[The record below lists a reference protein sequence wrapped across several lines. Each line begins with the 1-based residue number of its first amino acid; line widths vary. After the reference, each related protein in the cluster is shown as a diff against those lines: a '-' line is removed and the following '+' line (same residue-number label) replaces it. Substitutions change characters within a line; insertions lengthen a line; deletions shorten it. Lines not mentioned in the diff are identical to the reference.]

1 MDPPA
6 SSIEWERDMPIWT
19 GPARTTLQAAVLM
32 ALSLGLPAHAQQA
45 AFDGDIYSTLPG
57 ANLPYLLKAHDLD
70 VKEALRLFA
79 KNLRIGLIVDET
91 VKGPITEDLPDRLTN
106 TAYINELG
114 AIFDFVWYFDGSVLR
129 VSPVGE
135 MEMEIIALRNNSG
148 DAVIEILQQL
158 GIYQSRFMH
167 RSDPRSRTLTVAG
180 PKSYTALVKK
190 AVQAIEEADRTNIVL
205 MRGEEGGVP
214 DALSALTDIGSPAPA
229 VAVPD
234 IGN

>member
-1 MDPPA
+1 
-6 SSIEWERDMPIWT
+6 MPIWT
-19 GPARTTLQAAVLM
+19 SPARTTIQAAVLM
-32 ALSLGLPAHAQQA
+32 ALSSGFQAQAQQA
-45 AFDGDIYSTLPG
+45 TFEGDAYSILPG
-57 ANLPYLLKAHDLD
+57 ANLPYLLKARDLD
-70 VKEALRLFA
+70 VKEAIRLFA
-79 KNLRIGLIVDET
+79 KNLRIGMIVDET
-91 VKGPITEDLPDRLTN
+91 ITGPITEDLPDGLNN

-148 DAVIEILQQL
+148 DAVLEILQQL

-167 RSDPRSRTLTVAG
+167 RSDPRSRTLMVAG

-214 DALSALTDIGSPAPA
+214 DAVTALADIENPAPA
-229 VAVPD
+229 VAIPD
-234 IGN
+234 TGN